1 MLAAILKNP
10 CLSCTDLLVFW
21 SSPLE
26 LFYSVIILAL
36 LVGMINRCV
45 ASSEGW
51 ILELEGRI
59 LELEEVH
66 QLLGS
71 LSYLGWSFSSY
82 TLAACLP
89 VSTRVIQINKELLTV
104 SSYWHISFPLTVSS
118 LASVDLFGVHFLS
131 YVLALHFHE
140 PIAFLPAIW
149 ILFSRNSTLLLFPVI
164 SQLLPCEASLACWEE
179 QPCPRVSIGHSAYC
193 SLVACQAAPKLYF
206 PSSYSIVWGT

>member
-1 MLAAILKNP
+1 M
-10 CLSCTDLLVFW
+10 
-21 SSPLE
+21 
-26 LFYSVIILAL
+26 
-36 LVGMINRCV
+36 
-45 ASSEGW
+45 
-51 ILELEGRI
+51 
-59 LELEEVH
+59 
-66 QLLGS
+66 LGS
-71 LSYLGWSFSSY
+71 FSYLGWSFSSY

-179 QPCPRVSIGHSAYC
+179 QPCPRVSIGHRAYC
-193 SLVACQAAPKLYF
+193 SLVACQASSQVIFSKQLFYCVGYLDSDHRPESPCLMSSFLQHFLEGKLFQEDY
-206 PSSYSIVWGT
+206 